1 MMRPLF
7 CLLALALLSASAP
20 TLAQKVEKPV
30 ETAYVLGADD
40 VLEVSITNHPELN
53 RTIMILPDGK
63 ITFPEVGELMAAGK
77 TTNELGSEIKKGL
90 DRVRNNVVVSVLV
103 KEIKSRRVRIVGAVK
118 SQGAFELRRPL
129 KLMDVVSLAGG
140 FTNKPQ
146 KVRGRL
152 SRGTETILLDI
163 TKAGENPGSEANL
176 VLEPDDI
183 ILVDEIEPVYVFV
196 AGQVDRPGRFE
207 LEPNTTLLSLLLSAG
222 IKDDAAVS
230 KIHVQRGT
238 VPIQLSGLRDAI
250 RAGKPTEEL
259 LKFQLMPGDQ
269 VFVPQMEARYSVMGM
284 VGKPGQFP
292 LPETKE
298 VTVLE
303 ALQLAGSDIPGQ
315 ADSSKAGI
323 IRLKDGAPTLIPV
336 NFDNMLKKR
345 DLSQNHALKSGD
357 ILYVPPK
364 GKKGFQWGDLLSP
377 LTALGVLGFRVWR

>member
-1 MMRPLF
+1 MRPLF

>member
-1 MMRPLF
+1 MRPLF
-7 CLLALALLSASAP
+7 WLLALALLSAPAP

-40 VLEVSITNHPELN
+40 ILEVSITNHPELN

-63 ITFPEVGELMAAGK
+63 ITFPEVGELRAAGK
-77 TTNELGSEIKKGL
+77 TTNELGFEIKKGL

-146 KVRGRL
+146 KIRGRL
-152 SRGTETILLDI
+152 SRGTETIPIDI
-163 TKAGENPGSEANL
+163 MKAGENPGSDANL

-183 ILVDEIEPVYVFV
+183 ILLDEIEPVYVFV

-238 VPIQLSGLRDAI
+238 MPIQLSGLRDAV

-298 VTVLE
+298 ITVLE

-336 NFDNMLKKR
+336 NFDSMLKKR
-345 DLSQNHALKSGD
+345 DLSQNHVLKSGD